1 MSDQLKKQAAVA
13 ALAAVESGMR
23 LGLGSGSTAAHFV
36 RALGMRVRAG
46 GLSVVGVPTSEG
58 TAALAAAEG
67 IPLTSLDDTPE
78 LDLTVDGADEVDPKL
93 RLIKGGGGALL
104 REKIVASASRRLI
117 IVADG
122 GKFVDTLG
130 AFPLPIEIVTF
141 GMTATRRRIE
151 QLASKLNLSGA
162 LPLRKGPQG
171 TPFVSDGGNAIMD
184 ASFGRIPDPEALA
197 AGLNGIPGVVEHG
210 LFLEL
215 ASAAVIARE
224 TGIEW
229 LGA

>member
-1 MSDQLKKQAAVA
+1 MSDNLKKQAAIA
-13 ALAAVESGMR
+13 ALEAVQPGMR

-36 RALGMRVRAG
+36 RALGARVREG
-46 GLSVVGVPTSEG
+46 RLSVVGVPTSEA

-67 IPLTSLDDTPE
+67 IELSTLDGGDV
-78 LDLTVDGADEVDPKL
+78 DLTVDGADEVDRRL

-104 REKIVASASRRLI
+104 REKIVAAASRRMI

-122 GKFVDTLG
+122 SKVVDQLG

-141 GMTATRRRIE
+141 GMAATRRRIE
-151 QLASKLNLSGA
+151 ALASRLNLAGG
-162 LPLRKGPQG
+162 LGLRTSAPG
-171 TPFVSDGGNAIMD
+171 TPFVSDGGNAIID

-210 LFLEL
+210 LFLDM
-215 ASAAVIARE
+215 ASAAVVARE

>member
-13 ALAAVESGMR
+13 ALEAVKPGMR
-23 LGLGSGSTAAHFV
+23 LGLGTGSTAAHFV
-36 RALGMRVRAG
+36 RALGMRVRES
-46 GLSVVGVPTSEG
+46 GLSVIGVPTSEA

-67 IPLTSLDDTPE
+67 IPLTSLDDGGD

-104 REKIVASASRRLI
+104 REKIVASASRRVI

-122 GKFVDTLG
+122 SKFVDTLG
-130 AFPLPIEIVTF
+130 AFPLPIEVVTF

-151 QLASKLNLSGA
+151 QLASRLGLSGS
-162 LPLRKGPQG
+162 LQQRKGPNG

-197 AGLNGIPGVVEHG
+197 VGLNGIPGVVEHG

-215 ASAAVIARE
+215 ASAAIIARE